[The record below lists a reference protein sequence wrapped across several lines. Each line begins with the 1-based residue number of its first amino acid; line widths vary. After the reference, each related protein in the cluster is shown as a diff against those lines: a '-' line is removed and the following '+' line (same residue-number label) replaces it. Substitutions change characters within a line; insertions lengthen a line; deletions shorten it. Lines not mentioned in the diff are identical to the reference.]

1 MLAIVA
7 DFWNRCHTNARSG
20 EREVA
25 RWPEQKL
32 GWGDVSLV
40 SIPHAVNEQGS
51 SSPMPQ
57 ELAVAVLGFWHVH
70 AAEYAQAATEH
81 PDTRV
86 AAVWDDDASRGRE
99 AAGQLGVPFYDDLD
113 VLLVRDDIDAVIV
126 TTATNRHRDVMVKA
140 ANAGKHIFTEKLL
153 APTVSQC
160 REILDSVEANG
171 VKLVVSLPR
180 LHEATIVTARQLAH
194 AGKLGELTYVRVRMA
209 HDGWLAGWLPEQ
221 FADPVAATGGALA
234 DLGCHPAYLTQ
245 LFLGDVPETV
255 SASYTRVTGRDVE
268 DNAVVTATYSNGAI
282 GVFEAS
288 FVTTPGA
295 GTLELRGTEGTLLHG
310 FGSDRLMVK
319 GTRFDPESWQ
329 EVPLV
334 EPGPGPFTQWVE
346 HIRADT
352 VATDNLHAAVELTR
366 LIAAAN
372 ESAATNATLLYA
384 AAGSSTSV

>member
-1 MLAIVA
+1 
-7 DFWNRCHTNARSG
+7 
-20 EREVA
+20 
-25 RWPEQKL
+25 
-32 GWGDVSLV
+32 
-40 SIPHAVNEQGS
+40 
-51 SSPMPQ
+51 MPQ

-180 LHEATIVTARQLAH
+180 LHEATIVTARQLAD